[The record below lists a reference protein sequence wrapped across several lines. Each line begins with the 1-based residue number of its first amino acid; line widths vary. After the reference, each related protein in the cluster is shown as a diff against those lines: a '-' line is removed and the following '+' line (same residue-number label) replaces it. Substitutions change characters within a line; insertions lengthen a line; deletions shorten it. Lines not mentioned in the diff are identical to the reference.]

1 MSCNPWPIIIDHQL
15 TIDLSCHIRGAQ
27 SNDLPNA
34 VWYHSRENDITE
46 RIEIDNV
53 KYRNPTSNGDL
64 GNGFR
69 RVNFTLHVSSVSE
82 LEDVGCYWCE
92 VVISADNC
100 SFSLINSTKFCLYS
114 EATYIS
120 LPDCTSL
127 PTNDSMV
134 CAANM
139 VCDSPSSVTPTIVRT
154 TLLPMP
160 TTLDPS
166 STTQSS
172 VPSDQPTPIVRTTLL
187 PMPTTLD
194 PSSTTQSS
202 VPSDQPTP
210 IVRTTLL
217 PMPTT
222 LDPSS
227 TTQSSVPSDQPT
239 PMPSTSPIVSQET
252 DTQSNDS
259 KSITMVFST
268 STYKYATSLPTPM
281 SISPS
286 SSPLAV
292 GTESD
297 QSNRNSGLSALQI
310 SFYIGLSVCVVLLVI
325 ILTLSAVV
333 VLLCRKKPSKHS
345 SNAGGL

>member
-210 IVRTTLL
+210 
-217 PMPTT
+217 
-222 LDPSS
+222 
-227 TTQSSVPSDQPT
+227 
-239 PMPSTSPIVSQET
+239 MPSTSPIVSQET